1 MFRCKLFGLMFFL
14 CVDIFGLFQ
23 RCSFCLP
30 LAGDGD
36 KHFDTNKC
44 FVAEFVFSDITVR
57 IFSCNLFT
65 ENIVVMS

>member
-30 LAGDGD
+30 LAGVGD

-44 FVAEFVFSDITVR
+44 FVAEFVVETSRFACFLRVFDSPK
-57 IFSCNLFT
+57 
-65 ENIVVMS
+65 MW